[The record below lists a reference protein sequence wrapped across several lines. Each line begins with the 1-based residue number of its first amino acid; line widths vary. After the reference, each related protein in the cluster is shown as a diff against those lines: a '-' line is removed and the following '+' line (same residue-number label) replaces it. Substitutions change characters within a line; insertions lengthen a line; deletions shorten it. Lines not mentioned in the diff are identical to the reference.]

1 MPFLNFM
8 VEYCVRKI
16 TCNIRLT
23 TKHQNLIANLTG
35 QQVCGTSKIVASCS
49 MFAENNP
56 IPRAPPKAVFLDEI
70 DSKSTISTSLVA
82 LFFSLVDC
90 CCKTCCCFGCFGCFG
105 CCSCCG
111 LC

>member
-1 MPFLNFM
+1 M
-8 VEYCVRKI
+8 VEYCVRTV
-16 TCNIRLT
+16 TCNIKLT

-35 QQVCGTSKIVASCS
+35 QQVCGTSKIVTSCS

-56 IPRAPPKAVFLDEI
+56 IPRAPPKGVFLDEI
-70 DSKSTISTSLVA
+70 DSRSTISTSWVA

-90 CCKTCCCFGCFGCFG
+90 CCCF
-105 CCSCCG
+105 SCCG